1 MLSLEKKKKKNSPN
15 LMDMNLKNTSIRYNP
30 LVYNFTLPQLQ
41 IIDKT

>member
-1 MLSLEKKKKKNSPN
+1 MLSLEKKKKNFPN
-15 LMDMNLKNTSIRYNP
+15 LMDMNLKNTNIRYNL